1 MTSGGVRNIPRIKQL
16 TITYGLF
23 LAKLSGE
30 VIPVQISK
38 KIKTGISKAMAKAK
52 KMERIKSRQLEIS
65 VITLTP
71 SGVTEVK
78 KPKTSGNTKKQANKM
93 PK

>member
-1 MTSGGVRNIPRIKQL
+1 MVSELFLIKIRLNKRPASNKNHEGRAKRVWDMTSGGVRSIPRIKQL

-52 KMERIKSRQLEIS
+52 KMERIKSR
-65 VITLTP
+65 
-71 SGVTEVK
+71 
-78 KPKTSGNTKKQANKM
+78 
-93 PK
+93 